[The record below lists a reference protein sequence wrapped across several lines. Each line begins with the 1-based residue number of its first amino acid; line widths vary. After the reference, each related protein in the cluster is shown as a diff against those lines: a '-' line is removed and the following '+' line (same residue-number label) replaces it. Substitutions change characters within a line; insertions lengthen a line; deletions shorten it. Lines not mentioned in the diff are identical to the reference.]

1 MQIRCM
7 RFRQRQFIYMGHIIP
22 SQGLSADSEK
32 LKAIN
37 DTPPPSCKQGARV
50 QRIFGMQAIYSS
62 LRANATIG
70 QTFRGNSSKFNL
82 AHILRLG
89 RP

>member
-1 MQIRCM
+1 MKGDNSNNLQQLSLLISDTLLIKIRDKN
-7 RFRQRQFIYMGHIIP
+7 IVN
-22 SQGLSADSEK
+22 L
-32 LKAIN
+32 IN
-37 DTPPPSCKQGARV
+37 SVC
-50 QRIFGMQAIYSS
+50 Y
-62 LRANATIG
+62 LRANVTIG

>member
-1 MQIRCM
+1 MLLNKPFYIVIVAVVCVV
-7 RFRQRQFIYMGHIIP
+7 IAVAK
-22 SQGLSADSEK
+22 LSDSI
-32 LKAIN
+32 LK
-37 DTPPPSCKQGARV
+37 
-50 QRIFGMQAIYSS
+50 
-62 LRANATIG
+62 LRANVTIG